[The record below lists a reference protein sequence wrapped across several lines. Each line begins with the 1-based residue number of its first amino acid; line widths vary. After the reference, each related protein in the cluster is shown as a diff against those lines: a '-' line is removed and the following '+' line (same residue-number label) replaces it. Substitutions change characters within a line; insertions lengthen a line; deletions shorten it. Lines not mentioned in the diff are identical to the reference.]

1 MWKLK
6 YVLSN
11 ALHMSSHFIIIVV
24 HVARSLVVCEVVCTT
39 LLFLLSLFIW
49 SLCCIYVFD
58 LRLLITPCS
67 SLNFSCYCFN
77 FVCLIWYF
85 FYLLSTD
92 NLVSNKIATQHPSP
106 GLLHAELSI
115 DGDKTSGSCSRTS
128 GAQAWWQVDL
138 GDIST
143 ITAIYITYQHTGKI

>member
-11 ALHMSSHFIIIVV
+11 ALHMSSHFIIIVF

-85 FYLLSTD
+85 FLSVINRQSCIKQDSNTTSLLRTFTCRIVDRWRQNLRIMFSDKWCSSLVAGRSWWHFHYHSYLY
-92 NLVSNKIATQHPSP
+92 NVSKY
-106 GLLHAELSI
+106 
-115 DGDKTSGSCSRTS
+115 R
-128 GAQAWWQVDL
+128 
-138 GDIST
+138 
-143 ITAIYITYQHTGKI
+143 